1 MKASTRHSVATKRFL
16 ALGIAACACAAASLG
31 ELPPQMRFDLDPP
44 PATFPADAYRTNG
57 VETVF
62 YESIPFKGRP
72 TRVFAYYGV
81 PKSADGRKVPGM
93 VLIHGGGGSAF
104 YRWVKFWND
113 KGYAAISMD
122 TCGCVSGNVIGNE
135 QRAHFR
141 HEWGGPAGW
150 GGFNTLDAPVEDQW
164 CRHAMA
170 AVIRG
175 HSLLRSLPGVD
186 PDRIGVTGVSWGG
199 VLTCLVAG
207 ADPRFAF
214 AAPVYGCGDFL
225 GSAPAT
231 EKTTPSVITHWNG
244 LWNPSTALKSAHMLV
259 MWLVGTNDRF
269 FSLPAV
275 MSSYASVPGDK
286 ALAIRVRMAHAHGKM
301 SEEAPELLALA
312 DYYLRGGPALPRLG
326 DALLDN
332 GTVSA
337 TCAADPRMKP
347 VRAFLDYTLDAPP
360 GLWFARKWE
369 SAPATLAEGRV
380 AATLPSNAKAWYMS
394 VETADGCRV
403 STPVAEARP

>member
-175 HSLLRSLPGVD
+175 HSLLRSLMLDQILRVTLILYRLHP
-186 PDRIGVTGVSWGG
+186 RIIILHQIPQPERSS
-199 VLTCLVAG
+199 
-207 ADPRFAF
+207 RFQ
-214 AAPVYGCGDFL
+214 
-225 GSAPAT
+225 
-231 EKTTPSVITHWNG
+231 
-244 LWNPSTALKSAHMLV
+244 
-259 MWLVGTNDRF
+259 
-269 FSLPAV
+269 
-275 MSSYASVPGDK
+275 
-286 ALAIRVRMAHAHGKM
+286 
-301 SEEAPELLALA
+301 
-312 DYYLRGGPALPRLG
+312 
-326 DALLDN
+326 
-332 GTVSA
+332 GTVYFPHDSIPLL
-337 TCAADPRMKP
+337 T
-347 VRAFLDYTLDAPP
+347 
-360 GLWFARKWE
+360 
-369 SAPATLAEGRV
+369 
-380 AATLPSNAKAWYMS
+380 
-394 VETADGCRV
+394 
-403 STPVAEARP
+403 